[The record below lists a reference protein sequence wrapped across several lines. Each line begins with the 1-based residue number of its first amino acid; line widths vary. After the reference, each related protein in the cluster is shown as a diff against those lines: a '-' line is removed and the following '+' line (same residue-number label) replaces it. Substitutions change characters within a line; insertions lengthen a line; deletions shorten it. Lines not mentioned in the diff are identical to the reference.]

1 MNPEVRFSWNIE
13 ALDADGRLITR
24 SNGYRLNED
33 TVGNMPFFYLKERE
47 LTTADQLLLD
57 KKRIR
62 H

>member
-33 TVGNMPFFYLKERE
+33 TVGNMPFFYLKEESLLR
-47 LTTADQLLLD
+47 LTNYYWI